1 MNIANLDDFLMI
13 FLGDLKGIELFK
25 KLLFAL

>member
-13 FLGDLKGIELFK
+13 VLGDWEGIELFK
-25 KLLFAL
+25 KLFFAF